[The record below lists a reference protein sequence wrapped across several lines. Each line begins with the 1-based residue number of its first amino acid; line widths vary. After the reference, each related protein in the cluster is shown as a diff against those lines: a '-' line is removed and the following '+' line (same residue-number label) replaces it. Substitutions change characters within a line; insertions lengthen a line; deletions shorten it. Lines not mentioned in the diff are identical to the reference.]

1 MVIMNKIL
9 LFLVIS
15 SICKIGCFAQSEK
28 TFTLIFMDKSNSS
41 TIDELSKKDFNTNVS
56 NLLSNRYKANGCI
69 IQVKYLHKGTQ
80 GDYTTIKHQLSEKLQ
95 SCKDCGSLER
105 EFVNAQNK
113 KLISDAQKN
122 VRLKLVTYYTEK
134 NPNSSS
140 QFTDIWSSL
149 EWISRVLTDVDIKDK
164 LVIYSSDMVESMNG
178 TGRRDFHKN
187 PLKSK
192 NDAIDVAKKDL
203 IWIKSNLSI
212 NTSAFK
218 NLKITIWPPA
228 NTMQGTNSPNMI
240 YYWEALF
247 SSLGAQ
253 FSWGPN

>member
-9 LFLVIS
+9 LLLAILLMCKTIS
-15 SICKIGCFAQSEK
+15 FAQGEK
-28 TFTLIFMDKSNSS
+28 TFTLVFMDKSNSS
-41 TIDELSKKDFNTNVS
+41 TIDEQSKKDFNTKVS
-56 NLLSNRYKANGCI
+56 NLLSNRYKANGSI

-80 GDYTTIKHQLSEKLQ
+80 GDYTTIKHQFSEKLQ
-95 SCKDCGSLER
+95 SCEDCGSIER
-105 EFVNAQNK
+105 ELVNAQNK
-113 KLISDAQKN
+113 KLISEAQKN
-122 VRLKLVTYYTEK
+122 IRLKLVAYYTEK

-149 EWISRVLTDVDIKDK
+149 EWISRVFNDVHSKDK
-164 LVIYSSDMVESMNG
+164 LVIYSSDMVESMQG

-192 NDAIDVAKKDL
+192 NDAIDTAKKDL

-212 NTSAFK
+212 NASAFK

-228 NTMQGTNSPNMI
+228 NTLQGSSSPNMI
-240 YYWEALF
+240 YYWETLF
-247 SSLGAQ
+247 TSLGAQ
-253 FSWGPN
+253 FTWG